1 MLLLIIGEVMKNKK
15 TAVIIAVITLLSF
28 VIGISYAYFTTI
40 VIGND
45 TASSNI
51 TTSGSL
57 KLTYNGTDYISLEN
71 SQPGDTDSM
80 TFTVTNTGSL
90 PVTAYTV
97 NFSNVINTFTV
108 KSELVYEIDCTSS
121 DAVTCDGKVETEV
134 PSVSGIVLSQTD
146 IAPGTH
152 IPIH

>member
-57 KLTYNGTDYISLEN
+57 KLTYNGTDFISLEN
-71 SQPGDTDSM
+71 AIPGSTDSM
-80 TFTVTNTGSL
+80 TFSVKNTGTL
-90 PVTAYTV
+90 PVTTYSV
-97 NFSNVINTFTV
+97 NFSNVINTFSL
-108 KSELVYEIDCTSS
+108 KSELVYEIECTSS
-121 DAVTCDGKVETEV
+121 DAVTCLDKSETEI
-134 PSVSGIVLSQTD
+134 PSTYGLAITQGAIEIL
-146 IAPGTH
+146 
-152 IPIH
+152 